1 MQKGSRIVFVSCK
14 ALATKWTAPGASTV
28 WMSGKNSFFGGRE
41 HHWEA
46 WVRVTYPATHLD
58 RALDTTRGNLRASVL
73 KAAQEWPFFAVNTR
87 TRGTAPFSVT
97 ARTGWRLITRPGH
110 FCPCVCNCCWPWR
123 PRWLPPP
130 ALRRLKGVIYGT
142 DLADSCDRAP
152 RGRPANL
159 GLQPELGVRAQRR
172 LGAGAGGSSGALP
185 LGAPP
190 LLMGCGSCLALADPQ
205 RFRVNGPHSLPPP
218 LAGGRAAE
226 VRRDA
231 RGAHGS
237 PRRGPPSP
245 HRPNPQRH
253 RHRAATKLDHGAG
266 IRETFSRG
274 GTS

>member
-1 MQKGSRIVFVSCK
+1 MALLRSYYGEHKILYILSSKKVNKSSALQVVRCNVLHDRI
-14 ALATKWTAPGASTV
+14 T
-28 WMSGKNSFFGGRE
+28 
-41 HHWEA
+41 
-46 WVRVTYPATHLD
+46 
-58 RALDTTRGNLRASVL
+58 
-73 KAAQEWPFFAVNTR
+73 NTR

-205 RFRVNGPHSLPPP
+205 RFRVNGPHSLPP
-218 LAGGRAAE
+218 LSGRTC
-226 VRRDA
+226 
-231 RGAHGS
+231 
-237 PRRGPPSP
+237 RRGP
-245 HRPNPQRH
+245 
-253 RHRAATKLDHGAG
+253 A
-266 IRETFSRG
+266 
-274 GTS
+274 